1 MSHDDSAGKICL
13 DPKTNGAFIE
23 WKDVGHQQIFE
34 KIANAVNLL
43 KTSNSD
49 ELDKR

>member
-1 MSHDDSAGKICL
+1 MLKVSLFIGDFFAVNFVNKLAISH
-13 DPKTNGAFIE
+13 
-23 WKDVGHQQIFE
+23 E
-34 KIANAVNLL
+34 KIANAVNFL